1 MLLDRIGKGGYSS
14 DRDWGYNTESN
25 LQPCYNFWHIAM
37 LFNKKKKR
45 FSHRQEE
52 KKDENRDRS
61 REMWPLSCQ
70 RQFIREHLSIG

>member
-37 LFNKKKKR
+37 LFNKKKKG
-45 FSHRQEE
+45 FHIG
-52 KKDENRDRS
+52 KKKKKMKIGIEVGRCGLFHVRDNLSEN
-61 REMWPLSCQ
+61 
-70 RQFIREHLSIG
+70 I